1 MLEFFCAAPGQ
12 HSPIAKAKMRAVV
25 QKRHVGFAK
34 EPRDG
39 AQRAAKAAVEK
50 HRILASKKFRHAPF
64 EFAMQISH
72 SREHGR
78 TARAH
83 SVRSERLVCG
93 SQHFRMICE
102 AEIIVRAE
110 INDGPRF
117 ST

>member
-64 EFAMQISH
+64 EFAMQIGH
-72 SREHGR
+72 SREHR
-78 TARAH
+78 
-83 SVRSERLVCG
+83 
-93 SQHFRMICE
+93 
-102 AEIIVRAE
+102 
-110 INDGPRF
+110 
-117 ST
+117 